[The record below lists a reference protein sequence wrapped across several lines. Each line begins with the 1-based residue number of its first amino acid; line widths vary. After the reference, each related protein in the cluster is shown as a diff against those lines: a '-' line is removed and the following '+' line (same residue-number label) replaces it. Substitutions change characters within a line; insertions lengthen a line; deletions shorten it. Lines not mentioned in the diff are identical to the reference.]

1 MSLRFFANMIC
12 ACVGTITFST
22 LFHVPKK
29 HYISCGMV
37 GTLGWIVCDLAAHIS
52 SPAIASFCGALVVVF
67 SARMLTVRKKCPI
80 TMFLIPGIFPLVPG
94 ARVYYTVY
102 YLVTDQMGM
111 AAQAGLDA
119 VKIAFG
125 IVIGMVFIVAIP
137 RQVFQPIY
145 WKERKSRKA

>member
-1 MSLRFFANMIC
+1 MTLRFFANMLC
-12 ACVGTITFST
+12 AFVGTVTFST

-29 HYISCGMV
+29 HYFSCGLV
-37 GTLGWIVCDLAAHIS
+37 GTLGWIVCDLVARIGTA
-52 SPAIASFCGALVVVF
+52 AIASFFGAMVVVF

-80 TMFLIPGIFPLVPG
+80 TMFLIPGIFPLIPG

-102 YLVTDQMGM
+102 YLVTDQLGM
-111 AAQAGLDA
+111 AAQAGIDA
-119 VKIAFG
+119 LKIAFG

>member
-29 HYISCGMV
+29 HYISCGLV
-37 GTLGWIVCDLAAHIS
+37 GTLGWIVCDLAARIS

-119 VKIAFG
+119 IKIAFG

-145 WKERKSRKA
+145 WRKRKSRKA

>member
-1 MSLRFFANMIC
+1 MTLRFFANMLC
-12 ACVGTITFST
+12 AFVGTITFST

-37 GTLGWIVCDLAAHIS
+37 GTLGWIVCDLTARIS
-52 SPAIASFCGALVVVF
+52 SPAIASFFGALVVVF

-102 YLVTDQMGM
+102 YLVTDQMGL
-111 AAQAGLDA
+111 AAESGLDA
-119 VKIAFG
+119 LKIAFG
-125 IVIGMVFIVAIP
+125 IVIGMVFIVAVP